1 MPVVTLSAS
10 FGSGGS
16 VVGPELAQRLGATFA
31 DRAIPIEVAEQL
43 DVTLEHALARDQST
57 ASRFDRLMLSF
68 AAVGAYGPLPTAA
81 EEHTYREATET
92 AIRHHAAS
100 GSAVILGRAGMI
112 VLADDPSVLRVRLHG
127 ATEARVRLGMESLG
141 IEREEV
147 EKTMKKTDRARDA
160 YIRNLYGA
168 DPHDAALYHL
178 VLDGPALGPA
188 GCVDVIV
195 AAVTALQARLG
206 DN

>member
-43 DVTLEHALARDQST
+43 DVTLEHALARDQAT

-81 EEHTYREATET
+81 EEHTYRDATEA
-92 AIRHHAAS
+92 AIRRHAAT
-100 GSAVILGRAGMI
+100 GNAVILGRAGML

-127 ATEARVRLGMESLG
+127 AEAARVRLGMEAMDL
-141 IEREEV
+141 ERHEA
-147 EKTMKKTDRARDA
+147 EKTLRKTDRARDA
-160 YIRNLYGA
+160 YIHNLYGA
-168 DPHDAALYHL
+168 DADDPELYHV
-178 VLDGPALGPA
+178 VLDGPTLGPA
-188 GCVDVIV
+188 GCVEVIV
-195 AAVTALQARLG
+195 AAATALQGRVG
-206 DN
+206 DR